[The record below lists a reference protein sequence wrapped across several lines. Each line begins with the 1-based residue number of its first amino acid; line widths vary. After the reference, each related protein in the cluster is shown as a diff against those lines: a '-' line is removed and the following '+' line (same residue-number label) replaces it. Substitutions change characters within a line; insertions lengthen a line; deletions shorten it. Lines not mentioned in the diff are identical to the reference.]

1 MTPPIHRRITLPPNP
16 GSERHLEL
24 SLLGAF
30 GLVDEAVPVVLTG
43 ASQRLIAF
51 VALQGRAVTRT
62 ATAGALWPDVSD
74 AQAHASLRSAIW
86 RLEETAREALSVDV
100 LDLDLAPH
108 VLVDVRGAEALA
120 HRLLLVDTMPSDED
134 ITAEAILALSSELL
148 PDWYDDWAILR
159 AEDWRQLRLHALEAL
174 AVKVAEIGR
183 YSDAIQAIRAAIRVD
198 PLRESARSI
207 LIHIH
212 LAEGNQSEALRE
224 MAAYRELLV
233 RELGI
238 EPTRQFDALLDP
250 PSET

>member
-1 MTPPIHRRITLPPNP
+1 MASTEDGGGLAGSTHLTVVLTDPALDCLVAYNRAGRAARVRFASAELSARRMTPPIHRRISIAPNP

-24 SLLGAF
+24 SLMGAF
-30 GLVDEAVPVVLTG
+30 ELVDEAVPVVLTG

-100 LDLDLAPH
+100 LDLDLATH

-120 HRLLLVDTMPSDED
+120 HRLLLVDTMPSDDD

-159 AEDWRQLRLHALEAL
+159 AEDWRQLRLHALEADRR
-174 AVKVAEIGR
+174 EGR
-183 YSDAIQAIRAAIRVD
+183 GDRPLLGCHPGGPCSDPRRPA
-198 PLRESARSI
+198 P
-207 LIHIH
+207 
-212 LAEGNQSEALRE
+212 
-224 MAAYRELLV
+224 
-233 RELGI
+233 
-238 EPTRQFDALLDP
+238 
-250 PSET
+250 